1 MLVMWR
7 GMGILAGAGIV
18 ILVREAHMVILGEEQ
33 RAGQV
38 LRDATT
44 VERFVAVLSSN
55 HFV

>member
-7 GMGILAGAGIV
+7 GMEILAGAGIV
-18 ILVREAHMVILGEEQ
+18 ILVREAHMVIHGEEQ

-44 VERFVAVLSSN
+44 VERFVAFLTSS

>member
-7 GMGILAGAGIV
+7 GMEILAGAGIV
-18 ILVREAHMVILGEEQ
+18 ILVREAHMVIHGEEQ

-44 VERFVAVLSSN
+44 VERFVAFLASN